1 MELVR
6 DGDDDGDEGVG
17 RELRHE
23 ELVDWTRRQLPLLQ
37 LQPEDWAGG
46 QRPALW

>member
-1 MELVR
+1 MWPVR
-6 DGDDDGDEGVG
+6 DDDDDDEGVG
-17 RELRHE
+17 WERQHGELA
-23 ELVDWTRRQLPLLQ
+23 DWMRRQLPSLQ